1 MVQLDVNVYA
11 KLYNGQ
17 AKLRLIY
24 RALAKIFDI
33 VRPAAATQLKG
44 RISAFGLHRYCP
56 RPLIFFQRDMNMN

>member
-44 RISAFGLHRYCP
+44 RISAFGLYR
-56 RPLIFFQRDMNMN
+56 N